1 MEHKNKEIVQRGGTE
16 VTVSMTVDSQPA
28 ANDAFVTVKR
38 LDAHSIGAA
47 VSYGH

>member
-1 MEHKNKEIVQRGGTE
+1 MQRGGTE

-38 LDAHSIGAA
+38 LDPHSVHLAC
-47 VSYGH
+47 